1 MPPKEEGHANKS
13 RVLHS
18 HFCIAVYVCL
28 ICGCNCRADPNFG
41 FVRFFLEVKLFM
53 KCGEDTKNISGPI
66 SVTDISKFTGD
77 THEDSVVSDPVCQP
91 NITET
96 GVGERSLFWQ
106 FEGTDIPR
114 VTRGEGNHSG
124 WIAVIYADKRKPS
137 LALQTFHSKQAKEGI
152 FTCFY
157 VPDRGRNVSVSV
169 GIYFPS
175 E

>member
-1 MPPKEEGHANKS
+1 
-13 RVLHS
+13 
-18 HFCIAVYVCL
+18 
-28 ICGCNCRADPNFG
+28 
-41 FVRFFLEVKLFM
+41 M

-77 THEDSVVSDPVCQP
+77 TNEDSVVSGPVCQP
-91 NITET
+91 NATET
-96 GVGERSLFWQ
+96 GFGAEELYWQ
-106 FEGTDIPR
+106 FEGEEIPR
-114 VTRGEGNHSG
+114 ATTGEGDGSG
-124 WIAVIYADKRKPS
+124 WITVIYTDKKKPS
-137 LALQTFHSKQAKEGI
+137 LALQIIHNKQAKEGL